1 MYPTGQS
8 RYGSAPQRFEVIF
21 GCELRHVGQHDP
33 DPIADLESTEARQR
47 LQTGGQVVQPGVGE
61 HDVVE
66 SNRRSVGVHR
76 GRFG

>member
-8 RYGSAPQRFEVIF
+8 RDGPEPQQLEMIF

-33 DPIADLESTEARQR
+33 DPIADLEFTGAQQR
-47 LQTGGQVVQPGVGE
+47 RQTGGQVVQPGVGE

-66 SNRRSVGVHR
+66 SNRRSVGVRH
-76 GRFG
+76 GRCK